1 MSSKFDESDFVDRDL
16 EVAQESADIS
26 NESAS
31 PQTAPQHPPS
41 QEELTERVSETQQR
55 LVELKQMQEDLERER
70 TEIEESRRRRS
81 ELSTGREEMVQNLT
95 RGVGILEEAELSS
108 GRTAEQLSRTVA
120 DLRTSL
126 EKINLIKEEDWTEE
140 NWSVELTKALT
151 TIENSRLEWNAAR
164 LKWPLLDGESDLIS
178 TVASEHQSIKKENRA
193 GLDQLNFWQLSKL
206 GLAFTWPLVFV
217 GAAIVILLIL
227 SLN

>member
-16 EVAQESADIS
+16 EGAQDSIEIS
-26 NESAS
+26 NESGT
-31 PQTAPQHPPS
+31 PQAAQQHPPS

-120 DLRTSL
+120 DLRTAL
-126 EKINLIKEEDWTEE
+126 DKINLIAEEGWTEE
-140 NWSVELTKALT
+140 NWNVELTKALT
-151 TIENSRLEWNAAR
+151 TIENSRMEWNAAR
-164 LKWPLLDGESDLIS
+164 LKWPLLDGESDIS
-178 TVASEHQSIKKENRA
+178 NITVESQPVNKEN
-193 GLDQLNFWQLSKL
+193 LTSLEQLNFWQLSKL

-227 SLN
+227 SIN

>member
-26 NESAS
+26 NEPVLPPAS
-31 PQTAPQHPPS
+31 TQHPPS

-120 DLRTSL
+120 DLRTAL
-126 EKINLIKEEDWTEE
+126 DKINLIDEEDWTEE

-151 TIENSRLEWNAAR
+151 TIENSRMEWNAAR
-164 LKWPLLDGESDLIS
+164 LKWPLLEGESDIS
-178 TVASEHQSIKKENRA
+178 NITAESQPVNKENRA
-193 GLDQLNFWQLSKL
+193 GLDHLSFWQLSKL

-217 GAAIVILLIL
+217 GVAIIILLIL

>member
-26 NESAS
+26 NEPGLS
-31 PQTAPQHPPS
+31 PAETPHPPS

-120 DLRTSL
+120 DLRTAL
-126 EKINLIKEEDWTEE
+126 DKINLIDEEGWTEE

-151 TIENSRLEWNAAR
+151 TIENSRMEWNTAR
-164 LKWPLLDGESDLIS
+164 LKWPLLDGESHTS
-178 TVASEHQSIKKENRA
+178 SITAESQPSNQENRPN
-193 GLDQLNFWQLSKL
+193 LDQLDFWQLSKL

-217 GAAIVILLIL
+217 GVAIVILLIL
-227 SLN
+227 SLK

>member
-26 NESAS
+26 NVSAS

-81 ELSTGREEMVQNLT
+81 ELSTGKEEMVQNLT

-151 TIENSRLEWNAAR
+151 TIENSRMEWNAAR
-164 LKWPLLDGESDLIS
+164 LKWPLLDGESDIPNVTAESQL
-178 TVASEHQSIKKENRA
+178 VNKENRA
-193 GLDQLNFWQLSKL
+193 SLDQLNFWQLSKL

-217 GAAIVILLIL
+217 GVAIVILFIL

>member
-26 NESAS
+26 NEPVLHPANS
-31 PQTAPQHPPS
+31 PHPPS
-41 QEELTERVSETQQR
+41 QEELTERVSETQQK

-95 RGVGILEEAELSS
+95 RGVGILEEAELSKA
-108 GRTAEQLSRTVA
+108 RAAEQLSRTVA
-120 DLRTSL
+120 DLRNAL
-126 EKINLIKEEDWTEE
+126 DKINLINEEDWTEE

-151 TIENSRLEWNAAR
+151 TIENSRMEWKSAR
-164 LKWPLLDGESDLIS
+164 LKWPSLDGGSDDSNITVESQ
-178 TVASEHQSIKKENRA
+178 TVNKEA
-193 GLDQLNFWQLSKL
+193 LESLDQLNFWQQSKL

-217 GAAIVILLIL
+217 GVAIVILLIL
-227 SLN
+227 SIN

>member
-26 NESAS
+26 NEPGLS
-31 PQTAPQHPPS
+31 PAETHYPPS

-55 LVELKQMQEDLERER
+55 LMELKQMQEDLERER

-120 DLRTSL
+120 DLRTAL
-126 EKINLIKEEDWTEE
+126 DKINLIDEEGWTEE

-151 TIENSRLEWNAAR
+151 TIENSRMEWNAAR
-164 LKWPLLDGESDLIS
+164 LKWPLLDGESHTS
-178 TVASEHQSIKKENRA
+178 SITTESQPSNQENRPS
-193 GLDQLNFWQLSKL
+193 LDQLDFWQLSKL

-217 GAAIVILLIL
+217 GVAIVILLIL
-227 SLN
+227 SLK

>member
-16 EVAQESADIS
+16 EVAQESAEIS
-26 NESAS
+26 NEPSLS
-31 PQTAPQHPPS
+31 PAETHHPPS

-55 LVELKQMQEDLERER
+55 LMELKQMQEDLERER

-120 DLRTSL
+120 DLRTAL
-126 EKINLIKEEDWTEE
+126 DKINLIDEEGWTEE

-151 TIENSRLEWNAAR
+151 TIENSRMEWNAAR
-164 LKWPLLDGESDLIS
+164 LKWPLLDGESHTS
-178 TVASEHQSIKKENRA
+178 SITAESQPSNQENRPS
-193 GLDQLNFWQLSKL
+193 LDQLDFWQLSKL

-217 GAAIVILLIL
+217 GVAIVILLIL
-227 SLN
+227 SLK

>member
-26 NESAS
+26 NEPGLS
-31 PQTAPQHPPS
+31 PAETHHPPS

-55 LVELKQMQEDLERER
+55 LMELKQMQEDLERER

-120 DLRTSL
+120 DLRTAL
-126 EKINLIKEEDWTEE
+126 DKINLIDEEGWTEE
-140 NWSVELTKALT
+140 NWNVELTKALT
-151 TIENSRLEWNAAR
+151 TIENSRMEWNAAR
-164 LKWPLLDGESDLIS
+164 LKWPLLDGESHTS
-178 TVASEHQSIKKENRA
+178 SITAESQPSNQENRPS
-193 GLDQLNFWQLSKL
+193 LDQLDFWQLSKL

-217 GAAIVILLIL
+217 GVAIVILLIL
-227 SLN
+227 SLK

>member
-16 EVAQESADIS
+16 EGAQDSIEIS
-26 NESAS
+26 NESAT
-31 PQTAPQHPPS
+31 PQAAQQHPPS

-120 DLRTSL
+120 DLRTAL
-126 EKINLIKEEDWTEE
+126 DKINLIAEEGWTEE
-140 NWSVELTKALT
+140 NWNVELTKALT
-151 TIENSRLEWNAAR
+151 TIENSRMEWNAAR
-164 LKWPLLDGESDLIS
+164 LKWPLLDGESDIS
-178 TVASEHQSIKKENRA
+178 NITVESQPVNKEN
-193 GLDQLNFWQLSKL
+193 LTSLEQLNFWQLSKL

-227 SLN
+227 SIN